1 MAINLATKY
10 DTKLVAPYTLGAL
23 SDAGGNK
30 DYEWAGVKTVT
41 VVTLTSQALGDYTRT
56 GTSRYGTPTELQDTK
71 QDMTLTKDRSFSIT
85 VDAGNNNEQM
95 MIKEAGKVLKMQM
108 DEQYLPELDTYR
120 FATQSAAAIAAGN
133 TATTAVTASNAYL
146 MLLNANANMD
156 NGKVPMTGR
165 IAYVTPAYYNF
176 LKQDSTFV
184 KASDIAQ
191 NMLIK
196 GQVGEVDGVKIV
208 KVPSSYLPA
217 SHAFI
222 LVHPSATVFCNKLK
236 DFKIHNNPMG
246 VNGNV
251 IEGRFIYDCFP
262 LTQKAKGLW
271 AHKIA

>member
-156 NGKVPMTGR
+156 NGKVPMT
-165 IAYVTPAYYNF
+165 
-176 LKQDSTFV
+176 
-184 KASDIAQ
+184 
-191 NMLIK
+191 
-196 GQVGEVDGVKIV
+196 
-208 KVPSSYLPA
+208 
-217 SHAFI
+217 
-222 LVHPSATVFCNKLK
+222 
-236 DFKIHNNPMG
+236 
-246 VNGNV
+246 
-251 IEGRFIYDCFP
+251 
-262 LTQKAKGLW
+262 
-271 AHKIA
+271 